1 MLKCDE
7 KFLWN
12 LLSLSQEGNFKA
24 GRFALI
30 YADEKHITSSCQ
42 IQALPV
48 LRINFDMTG
57 S

>member
-7 KFLWN
+7 KFLWH

-30 YADEKHITSSCQ
+30 SADETELMWLSKNPLKGDFVMQ
-42 IQALPV
+42 
-48 LRINFDMTG
+48 
-57 S
+57 

>member
-30 YADEKHITSSCQ
+30 YADEMIVYSY
-42 IQALPV
+42 
-48 LRINFDMTG
+48 N
-57 S
+57 